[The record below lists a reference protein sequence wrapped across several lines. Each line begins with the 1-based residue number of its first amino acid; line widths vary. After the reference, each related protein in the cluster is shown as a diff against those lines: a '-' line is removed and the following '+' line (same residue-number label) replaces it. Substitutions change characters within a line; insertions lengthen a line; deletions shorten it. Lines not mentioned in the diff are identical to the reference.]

1 MKTISQIL
9 IVTALLCGAALATPQ
24 AQTLE
29 DALLTQIA
37 SQLAVDRARLTLGP
51 SELPKL
57 SGPISDYRF
66 DFGNRPRGRTVVRGF
81 SEAHKQLT
89 FTIDVRLWDSAWVV
103 VSPVERGEVLGSDR
117 VLRSWQDVTDLD
129 AWTGLNLSQVR
140 ARRTLRAGTPLTH
153 DAVES
158 LPLILRGR
166 PVTVAAAAGSI
177 KVSRSGVALAD
188 ARLGEPVR
196 VRVDRHTIISA
207 TATGTDLCVVGF

>member
-1 MKTISQIL
+1 MKTIVL
-9 IVTALLCGAALATPQ
+9 GLFTVALLAGTALATQ
-24 AQTLE
+24 ELE
-29 DALLTQIA
+29 NALLNQIS

-51 SELPKL
+51 SELPQL
-57 SGPISDYRF
+57 AGPLSDYRF
-66 DFGNRPRGRTVVRGF
+66 EFGATPRGRTVVRGL
-81 SEAHKQLT
+81 SEQHKQVT

-103 VSPVERGEVLGSDR
+103 VSPVERGEVLSAER
-117 VLRSWQDVTDLD
+117 FSRSWQDVTDL
-129 AWTGLNLSQVR
+129 AVWSGRNFAEVR
-140 ARRTLRAGTPLTH
+140 ARRTLRPGTALSH

-166 PVTVAAAAGSI
+166 PVTVAAAAGGI
-177 KVSRSGVALAD
+177 KVSRTGVALAD